1 MSEKPRMILVTDPK
15 IIEAIVRA
23 GKYREHLPF
32 WTRAGDALWVEK
44 PVGAVASQSNT
55 GGVG

>member
-1 MSEKPRMILVTDPK
+1 MNEKPRMILVTDPK

-32 WTRAGDALWVEK
+32 WTRAGDALWIEK
-44 PVGAVASQSNT
+44 PAAASQSNT
-55 GGVG
+55 GGEHG